1 MRVSSA
7 EDVAY
12 VRRSYLNLEAVA
24 AAEGL
29 SRAELADLITSHV
42 VPGPAYVLPSD
53 EPMFPRDL
61 CALLRSAGTAVEV
74 PGHFRSRFVSIA
86 RCHGP
91 LDPERID
98 AEWESYLSGAYGVCL
113 RQVTPE
119 TIFLKEWLV
128 SAIEAD
134 LRAPDPESP
143 TWRRRLCEQVEG
155 LDALLRPFAS
165 CDRVR
170 FGRPTS
176 RERCIDVPRAR
187 YPWLL

>member
-1 MRVSSA
+1 MRVSSP

-12 VRRSYLNLEAVA
+12 VRRSYLSLEAVA

-29 SRAELADLITSHV
+29 PRAELADLVTSHV
-42 VPGPAYVLPSD
+42 VPGPAYLLPSG

-61 CALLRSAGTAVEV
+61 CALLRSAGTPVEV

-91 LDPERID
+91 VSDERID
-98 AEWESYLSGAYGVCL
+98 AEWESYLSGAYAVCL

-143 TWRRRLCEQVEG
+143 AWRRKLCEQVEG
-155 LDALLRPFAS
+155 LDALLRPFAAS
-165 CDRVR
+165 DRVR

-176 RERCIDVPRAR
+176 RERCVDVPRAR
-187 YPWLL
+187 FPWLL

>member
-1 MRVSSA
+1 MRVSSP

-12 VRRSYLNLEAVA
+12 VRGSYLSLEAVA

-29 SRAELADLITSHV
+29 PRAELADLVTSHV
-42 VPGPAYVLPSD
+42 VPGPAYLLPSG

-61 CALLRSAGTAVEV
+61 CALLRSAGTPVEV

-91 LDPERID
+91 VSDERID
-98 AEWESYLSGAYGVCL
+98 AEWESYLSGAYAVCL

-128 SAIEAD
+128 SAVEAD
-134 LRAPDPESP
+134 LRAPNPESP
-143 TWRRRLCEQVEG
+143 AWRRKLCEQVEG
-155 LDALLRPFAS
+155 LDALLRPFAAS
-165 CDRVR
+165 DRVR

-176 RERCIDVPRAR
+176 RERCIEVPRAC